1 MMLLGY
7 TSEYGGSVGYKADR
21 VHSDTA
27 PWNADS
33 GAGARN
39 VPARSGLG
47 RGYVFSV
54 AQTFLSAVSQ
64 GFQPACESVLVKVCR
79 QECRRHGRQEC
90 LRYKRS

>member
-47 RGYVFSV
+47 RVYVFNV

-64 GFQPACESVLVKVCR
+64 GFQPALIRLSP
-79 QECRRHGRQEC
+79 
-90 LRYKRS
+90 

>member
-47 RGYVFSV
+47 RVYVF
-54 AQTFLSAVSQ
+54 
-64 GFQPACESVLVKVCR
+64 R
-79 QECRRHGRQEC
+79 
-90 LRYKRS
+90 